1 MAPAEG
7 SDSEGSDGGSKSGSG
22 NKGVIVLDQEDHRI
36 PNEEDSQSDLL
47 WIAREGVTAPVPAPW
62 KACTENGDDIFYFNF
77 ETGDSI
83 WDHPSDEHYKKLLQE
98 MPDLD
103 YGEDVKRRKRLEK
116 SAAKIV
122 RTSKTTADTAGGGSL
137 SVSADES
144 FSGSG
149 SLSVSDKVTQGTEV
163 ESKPAKG
170 SAQQGEKGSKA
181 TSEAKTAKDEAMP
194 SRGLAGVGLAGARL
208 EVPAAAPTPK
218 KEVREAA
225 GSKKGEGSTEE
236 IEEDQLG
243 WLLDPYRN
251 SEEGLDGSASRSGT
265 RGSSK
270 GSGKPKDGRPG
281 EAEMQHRVGSS
292 DASEL
297 SEDFMSDMGSPNS
310 SLVPGVRRNSVGG
323 DTLELSVS
331 ASASALVGDGEELS
345 AEKAP
350 GANLEAEIASLSRS
364 LATLQRIRESQ
375 KKTSRSACRLCSNA
389 LAAGRPWSRV
399 KSPNP

>member
-36 PNEEDSQSDLL
+36 PNEEEVLEYAEYLGIDLDREKDLL

-98 MPDLD
+98 
-103 YGEDVKRRKRLEK
+103 KRLEK

-208 EVPAAAPTPK
+208 EVPAATPTPK

-236 IEEDQLG
+236 IEE
-243 WLLDPYRN
+243 
-251 SEEGLDGSASRSGT
+251 EEGLDGSASRSGT

-375 KKTSRSACRLCSNA
+375 KKYLELLLHGGA
-389 LAAGRPWSRV
+389 V
-399 KSPNP
+399 KA

>member
-36 PNEEDSQSDLL
+36 PNEEEVLEYAEYLGIDLDREKDLL

-83 WDHPSDEHYKKLLQE
+83 WDHPSDEHYKKLLHE
-98 MPDLD
+98 
-103 YGEDVKRRKRLEK
+103 KRLEK

-170 SAQQGEKGSKA
+170 SAQQGEKGSKG

-208 EVPAAAPTPK
+208 EVPAATPTPK

-236 IEEDQLG
+236 VEE
-243 WLLDPYRN
+243 
-251 SEEGLDGSASRSGT
+251 
-265 RGSSK
+265 
-270 GSGKPKDGRPG
+270 
-281 EAEMQHRVGSS
+281 
-292 DASEL
+292 
-297 SEDFMSDMGSPNS
+297 
-310 SLVPGVRRNSVGG
+310 
-323 DTLELSVS
+323 
-331 ASASALVGDGEELS
+331 
-345 AEKAP
+345 
-350 GANLEAEIASLSRS
+350 
-364 LATLQRIRESQ
+364 
-375 KKTSRSACRLCSNA
+375 
-389 LAAGRPWSRV
+389 
-399 KSPNP
+399 